1 MIIKLKYWKD
11 DGSEITPKV
20 HVPAKIYSRAELQ
33 ELVGNDPVQIQ
44 RALDAQALQ
53 EKLNKALAKVAPT
66 DCRPVKR
73 MPSWMR

>member
-1 MIIKLKYWKD
+1 MIIKLKDWED

-20 HVPAKIYSRAELQ
+20 HAPATVYSRAELQ

-44 RALDAQALQ
+44 RALDAQVLQ
-53 EKLNKALAKVAPT
+53 EKLNKALTKVAPT
-66 DCRPVKR
+66 DNRPVKR